1 MTPGLGLEMLA
12 GPPAFLRDGQHLGLW
27 ASGGWVGGSHAPTAS
42 PVPAL
47 RLLNSGK
54 TFSRVEATLS
64 WSEALR
70 YCRRHHT
77 DLADLQSM
85 NSVSSISSLYS
96 LTSSTEAW
104 IGLFFDVRVR
114 GLSWSSGSTFA
125 APVWSSLPVFAEGV
139 CATLYSVSVFPNLG
153 AASCTAQKPFIC
165 YYDPAVGHRTPTE
178 PALSPTTSPKPA
190 VVQIGRQTF
199 MRFDQEMTWL
209 EALRYCHS
217 HHTDLAD
224 LQMVTDEAG
233 KEALKSITSETEA
246 WIGLYFNATS
256 GSLSWSSNLGAS
268 IPTWLQVPE
277 LGTGLCA
284 GLRTYARY
292 SPRVYSL
299 ACSSLR
305 PFICFYDPSVGH
317 RESTAL
323 QPSFHAPSSEVA
335 VETMRRPSTC
345 LFSVLCGCFG
355 PVLGWVP
362 RPQGLRAGEVT
373 CMPRGIRPEEDFPD
387 HPHPLQGQLGLEKG
401 DSPGRHWERR
411 AAAGP
416 REPGAPR
423 APPRPLDATRR
434 GLCPTARAW
443 WGCRA
448 RGAPRELSLLPP
460 GPAPGA
466 APEAS
471 QPRARRVRPPRAPL
485 PRAPRLPSQGDGC
498 HAASGPACAPRGLLT
513 PRGRGRDPAGNCSGR
528 DLGPTARASP
538 PRAARRPGTLSIP
551 PGGRGAG
558 PALAATSSPA
568 TVHASPEVPV
578 TEAVTTEGS
587 GSAVRETAATT
598 QAQRV
603 SSPEH
608 PESKGKTPAPASG
621 QVFGI
626 LKADFT
632 IPALL
637 DPEDVKDQ
645 FLSEIREVLKLTLG
659 HEQFRLKW
667 VGFEVNKK

>member
-1 MTPGLGLEMLA
+1 MESGRKEANIEISGL
-12 GPPAFLRDGQHLGLW
+12 R
-27 ASGGWVGGSHAPTAS
+27 GWVGGSHAPTAS
-42 PVPAL
+42 PVSAL
-47 RLLNSGK
+47 RLLNNGK

-199 MRFDQEMTWL
+199 MRFDQEMTWP

-335 VETMRRPSTC
+335 VETMRRPN
-345 LFSVLCGCFG
+345 SVEKLGTILSSASHVRSNLA
-355 PVLGWVP
+355 PVWPPQAGRSPVGTGSAGSGVEE
-362 RPQGLRAGEVT
+362 PQG
-373 CMPRGIRPEEDFPD
+373 
-387 HPHPLQGQLGLEKG
+387 
-401 DSPGRHWERR
+401 RR
-411 AAAGP
+411 
-416 REPGAPR
+416 R
-423 APPRPLDATRR
+423 
-434 GLCPTARAW
+434 
-443 WGCRA
+443 
-448 RGAPRELSLLPP
+448 
-460 GPAPGA
+460 APGA
-466 APEAS
+466 ARPVRPAS
-471 QPRARRVRPPRAPL
+471 AAGRHPSGSLSHGSGLPRGSPARGTTAPRPRAQPARPGDSLPREEGAGPLLVTVQSATLAPRPGPPR
-485 PRAPRLPSQGDGC
+485 RARL
-498 HAASGPACAPRGLLT
+498 AL
-513 PRGRGRDPAGNCSGR
+513 RGRC
-528 DLGPTARASP
+528 LSP
-538 PRAARRPGTLSIP
+538 PGRG
-551 PGGRGAG
+551 GGRGAG

-578 TEAVTTEGS
+578 TEGKSATPREAAAVPVPGSTLRSPRSAPDSGSRLPGSFPGTEESAWGRSAHRAPGAGSPSRPHAGGTPGRRLSETAVTTEGG
-587 GSAVRETAATT
+587 GSAMRETAAAT

-603 SSPEH
+603 SSPKH

>member
-1 MTPGLGLEMLA
+1 MLVRGLPVSLCVA
-12 GPPAFLRDGQHLGLW
+12 GILQLFSAT
-27 ASGGWVGGSHAPTAS
+27 GSILDS
-42 PVPAL
+42 AL

-178 PALSPTTSPKPA
+178 PALSPTSSPKPA

-199 MRFDQEMTWL
+199 MRFDQEMTWP

-233 KEALKSITSETEA
+233 KEALKSITSEMEA

-292 SPRVYSL
+292 PPRVYSL

-317 RESTAL
+317 WEPTAL

-335 VETMRRPSTC
+335 VETMRRPT
-345 LFSVLCGCFG
+345 
-355 PVLGWVP
+355 
-362 RPQGLRAGEVT
+362 
-373 CMPRGIRPEEDFPD
+373 M
-387 HPHPLQGQLGLEKG
+387 
-401 DSPGRHWERR
+401 
-411 AAAGP
+411 
-416 REPGAPR
+416 
-423 APPRPLDATRR
+423 
-434 GLCPTARAW
+434 
-443 WGCRA
+443 
-448 RGAPRELSLLPP
+448 
-460 GPAPGA
+460 
-466 APEAS
+466 
-471 QPRARRVRPPRAPL
+471 
-485 PRAPRLPSQGDGC
+485 
-498 HAASGPACAPRGLLT
+498 
-513 PRGRGRDPAGNCSGR
+513 
-528 DLGPTARASP
+528 
-538 PRAARRPGTLSIP
+538 
-551 PGGRGAG
+551 
-558 PALAATSSPA
+558 
-568 TVHASPEVPV
+568 
-578 TEAVTTEGS
+578 TTGGS
-587 GSAVRETAATT
+587 GSAVRETAAAT

-667 VGFEVNKK
+667 VGFEVNKKQPMSADPEASHTIFSGF

>member
-1 MTPGLGLEMLA
+1 MLVRGLPVSLCVA
-12 GPPAFLRDGQHLGLW
+12 GRKLFGDQ
-27 ASGGWVGGSHAPTAS
+27 GWVGGSHAPTAS

-85 NSVSSISSLYS
+85 NSVSSMSSLYS

-165 YYDPAVGHRTPTE
+165 YYDPAVGHRIPTE
-178 PALSPTTSPKPA
+178 PALSPTSSPKPA

-199 MRFDQEMTWL
+199 MRFDQEMTWP

-305 PFICFYDPSVGH
+305 PFICFYGVPGSA
-317 RESTAL
+317 RSAL
-323 QPSFHAPSSEVA
+323 GA
-335 VETMRRPSTC
+335 
-345 LFSVLCGCFG
+345 
-355 PVLGWVP
+355 
-362 RPQGLRAGEVT
+362 
-373 CMPRGIRPEEDFPD
+373 
-387 HPHPLQGQLGLEKG
+387 QGQAWKN
-401 DSPGRHWERR
+401 RR

-416 REPGAPR
+416 REP
-423 APPRPLDATRR
+423 
-434 GLCPTARAW
+434 
-443 WGCRA
+443 
-448 RGAPRELSLLPP
+448 
-460 GPAPGA
+460 
-466 APEAS
+466 
-471 QPRARRVRPPRAPL
+471 
-485 PRAPRLPSQGDGC
+485 RAPRLGRWTPPVGVLVPRPGPGGDPGRG
-498 HAASGPACAPRGLLT
+498 APLASFLSCRRDQRPARLPQRVSPGPAEARPWPHG
-513 PRGRGRDPAGNCSGR
+513 PGPPAESG
-528 DLGPTARASP
+528 SP
-538 PRAARRPGTLSIP
+538 SGDAVYPPG
-551 PGGRGAG
+551 GGRGAG
-558 PALAATSSPA
+558 RALAATSSPA

-587 GSAVRETAATT
+587 GSAVRETAAAT

-667 VGFEVNKK
+667 VGFEVNKKQPMSADPEASHTIFSGF